1 MSKNNFT
8 ITVDGYPVGDNGNL
22 NAYPKL
28 KNGNFARIRPLK
40 QTDTMRKKYYH
51 NDVLN
56 FGTLTEQ
63 QLAGTSK
70 AYEAINMNL
79 EIYSPQLL
87 KDTINNGLL
96 VDPHPVLFIKAIEK
110 SFFGGIKCLRLLVDL
125 KQLQKDQIYFYYMSY
140 LVELARIM
148 GKDDGDIIF
157 HYKQMKNNSLEE
169 IHKEFEEI
177 RNSLFRVPKKN
188 K

>member
-1 MSKNNFT
+1 MFKKIIQKSFGLS

-22 NAYPKL
+22 EAYQKL
-28 KNGNFARIRPLK
+28 RNGNFARIRPLISEDY
-40 QTDTMRKKYYH
+40 TYKKYYH

-79 EIYSPQLL
+79 KDYSPQLL

-110 SFFGGIKCLRLLVDL
+110 SFFGGLQCLKILIDL
-125 KQLQKDQIYFYYMSY
+125 KQLKKDQIYFYYLSY

-148 GKDDGDIIF
+148 NKDDGILFD
-157 HYKQMKNNSLEE
+157 HYKQMRFESIEE
-169 IHKEFEEI
+169 IHEEFEQI
-177 RNSLFRVPKKN
+177 RRSFF
-188 K
+188 